1 MAMRAMCW
9 DAGCSATKGSGDLIT
24 RRGFLRASLGA
35 IVSGLAV
42 GAYAFGV
49 EPFRMRRTDYRLALP
64 GWVGPN
70 MTIAIIADPHMC
82 EPYMTA
88 ARLRGVVDRV
98 NDMSPDLTLLL
109 GDYVATHRFVRGVV
123 PARDWAAEFAR
134 LKAPLGVHAVM
145 GNHDWWD
152 DPAAQARR
160 AGPTYGEVA
169 LRDAGIEVYENRAVK
184 LGFQGQD
191 FWLAGLGDQIGL
203 NTNGRWSGVDDL
215 PGTLAQITDDAPVIL
230 MAHEPDIFPKV
241 PARVAL
247 TLSGH
252 THGGQ
257 LRMFGYSPK
266 VPSAYANRYAYGL
279 VEEADPEGMN
289 RKLLVSGGLGCSIL
303 PFRFGVPPEILHVTV
318 GA

>member
-184 LGFQGQD
+184 LGFQEQD

-215 PGTLAQITDDAPVIL
+215 PGTLAQITDDA
-230 MAHEPDIFPKV
+230 
-241 PARVAL
+241 
-247 TLSGH
+247 
-252 THGGQ
+252 GQ